1 MANMKNLLIVES
13 PTKARTIGK
22 YLGADYEVIAT
33 VGHLRDLP
41 KSKMGVDLKNDF
53 EVDYVVDPQ
62 KKQVVSSLVKAS
74 KKAKNIY
81 LATDPDREGEAI
93 AWHVAWILSNP
104 EKIPQGDSLRRANS
118 KTTISKM
125 ARVSFHEITKTAI
138 EEALKQATQVDMN
151 LVDAQQARRVLDRVA
166 GYSLSPILWKK
177 VRRGLSAGRVQSV
190 AVRLIVEREKEIAK
204 FKREK
209 FFKVSADLGFTAELT
224 KVNDKS
230 AYITEKIT
238 LFDGEYSFTK
248 SIFEDKKKVDEFVK
262 SLDKEFVVKT
272 VEGREVTRQPLPPY
286 TTSKLQQAGARRFG
300 WSGKQTMMLAQR
312 LYEKGLI
319 TYHRTDAVNLS
330 TKAIEEFRSFIAQ
343 EFGEKYLAQKA
354 RVFKNNSKNAQE
366 AHEAIRPTNVSNREP
381 EDVDAKELKLY
392 HLIWKRA
399 VSTQAAPAKM
409 QNTTV
414 EFSNPPTV
422 SQSGRAGGIGTFRAN
437 GVRML
442 FDGFLKI
449 AGEKFEDEVL
459 PELVVGQSIKSK
471 TINVLESETSPPPR
485 YTDASLVGSLEKQGI
500 GRPST
505 YAPIISTVQARQYVE
520 KDEGKFKPTVLGGA
534 VTEFL
539 VKNFENIMS
548 LPFTAEMEEDLDLVA
563 LGKLK
568 WKKMMKDFWNK
579 FEKELKV
586 AEATADRVKVEVEK
600 IGEKCPECQN
610 GELVIR
616 LGRFGKFVSC
626 DKFPDCKY
634 TRQYHEAA
642 GFNCPTCGKD
652 GVVRKT
658 KTGRKFFGCSDYPNC
673 KWAGWKKP

>member
-1 MANMKNLLIVES
+1 MKNLLIVES

-93 AWHVAWILSNP
+93 AWHVQYLLGN
-104 EKIPQGDSLRRANS
+104 IPMS
-118 KTTISKM
+118 
-125 ARVSFHEITKTAI
+125 RVSFHEITKTAI

-190 AVRLIVEREKEIAK
+190 AVRLIVEREKEIVK

-209 FFKVSADLGFTAELT
+209 YFKVSADLGFIAELT

-230 AYITEKIT
+230 AYVSEKLT

-248 SIFEDKKKVDEFVK
+248 SIFEDRKKVDEFVK
-262 SLDKEFVVKT
+262 KLDKEFVVKT

-330 TKAIEEFRSFIAQ
+330 TKAIEEFRSFISK
-343 EFGEKYLAQKA
+343 EFGEKYLAEKA

-381 EDVDAKELKLY
+381 DDVDAKELKLY
-392 HLIWKRA
+392 HLVWKRA

-414 EFSNPPTV
+414 ELV
-422 SQSGRAGGIGTFRAN
+422 SGTGLFRSV

-449 AGEKFEDEVL
+449 AGEKFEDQIL
-459 PELVVGQSIKSK
+459 PELRVGQHLKSK
-471 TINVLESETSPPPR
+471 SVKVEETITNPPPR
-485 YTDASLVGSLEKQGI
+485 YTDASLVASLEKQGI

-520 KDEGKFKPTVLGGA
+520 KDEGKFRPTVLGGA

-568 WKKMMKDFWNK
+568 WKKMMKDFWSK

-586 AEATADRVKVEVEK
+586 AEVTADRVKVEVEK
-600 IGEKCPECQN
+600 IGEKCPECQS

-634 TRQYHEAA
+634 TRQYHEMA
-642 GFNCPTCGKD
+642 GFKCPTCGKD